1 MAVGGHVYKA
11 FMMCLQCG
19 RRRLVVFTKRG
30 LELFALSA
38 LKKGGRAAGRATVDG
53 FNLINAT
60 PDESETHR
68 LGKHKQTMKFWKHS
82 RWVGQ
87 PRFKMLKVILKRQKR
102 SLCGFQVSGVGG
114 YCPESKF
121 CQVL

>member
-1 MAVGGHVYKA
+1 M
-11 FMMCLQCG
+11 
-19 RRRLVVFTKRG
+19 FTKRG

-68 LGKHKQTMKFWKHS
+68 LGKHKKLQNLGS
-82 RWVGQ
+82 
-87 PRFKMLKVILKRQKR
+87 
-102 SLCGFQVSGVGG
+102 SLDGWANPGPK
-114 YCPESKF
+114 Y
-121 CQVL
+121 